1 VACGYEN
8 HADLVGAINILN
20 RGTKMLEGQDTTD
33 AFVGCVST
41 ARIACGEAAE
51 VKRSVKQ
58 EPAERKTANP
68 NGLTV

>member
-1 VACGYEN
+1 
-8 HADLVGAINILN
+8 
-20 RGTKMLEGQDTTD
+20 MLEGQDTTD